1 MRKVLLRFT
10 PLMKRIDA
18 VRNFNTGCDELC
30 LLQLAG
36 LPERADGA
44 G

>member
-1 MRKVLLRFT
+1 VWHTLL
-10 PLMKRIDA
+10 KKINA
-18 VRNFNTGCDELC
+18 VRDFNTGCDELC

-36 LPERADGA
+36 LPERADEA